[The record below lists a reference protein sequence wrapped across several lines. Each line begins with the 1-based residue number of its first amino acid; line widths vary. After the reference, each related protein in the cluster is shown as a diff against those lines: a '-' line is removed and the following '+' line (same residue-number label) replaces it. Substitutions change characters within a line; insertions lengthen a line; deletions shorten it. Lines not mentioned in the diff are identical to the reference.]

1 MSALPPNSRR
11 YTGASKIRFA
21 KASVASFGLELPRE
35 HERQGIAIGA
45 ASSCRHQVPG
55 LEHEVVHDP
64 YDLLIRLPYA
74 RSCEVL
80 ANFAEHIAALGIERA
95 HSEGV
100 RIGLCVLALESQFF
114 GGPHANEL
122 VAANHLLPVVEAV
135 HSNFLRL
142 TTLTLPAARGRE
154 PTFLGYA

>member
-1 MSALPPNSRR
+1 MS
-11 YTGASKIRFA
+11 A
-21 KASVASFGLELPRE
+21 KASPSGPPPPV
-35 HERQGIAIGA
+35 
-45 ASSCRHQVPG
+45 RHQVPG

-74 RSCEVL
+74 RSGEVL

-100 RIGLCVLALESQFF
+100 RIGLSVLALESQFF

-122 VAANHLLPVVEAV
+122 VAANHLLPVDGVG
-135 HSNFLRL
+135 H
-142 TTLTLPAARGRE
+142 ARTPRIMTGTEDILMQTMATRGGHE
-154 PTFLGYA
+154 R

>member
-74 RSCEVL
+74 RSGEVQL
-80 ANFAEHIAALGIERA
+80 STSLRSASSVPTARA
-95 HSEGV
+95 FE
-100 RIGLCVLALESQFF
+100 
-114 GGPHANEL
+114 
-122 VAANHLLPVVEAV
+122 
-135 HSNFLRL
+135 
-142 TTLTLPAARGRE
+142 
-154 PTFLGYA
+154 